1 MSHIRLITGYMDC
14 GLSMHGLNNAIYLI
28 LAPTKVT
35 YVCVNHLYLLNK
47 YQGTQHPFS
56 ARYLSAKVN
65 RSCE

>member
-1 MSHIRLITGYMDC
+1 MD
-14 GLSMHGLNNAIYLI
+14 LI

-47 YQGTQHPFS
+47 YQGTQHPIS
-56 ARYLSAKVN
+56 ARYLSAKVD